1 MKINDIDYLCSGFGM
16 GGLNPGSDAF
26 CLDKYKK
33 IRLDKNKGSK

>member
-1 MKINDIDYLCSGFGM
+1 MMMDNIDYVCSGFGM

-33 IRLDKNKGSK
+33 IRLDKNIGSK